1 MNHEATRTARD
12 LAQVRAANQQ
22 KFPFAAR
29 MVAEL
34 RKFFPGAKVTYAREG
49 GREVGRRYG

>member
-1 MNHEATRTARD
+1 MNEEAVRGARD

-29 MVAEL
+29 MAAEL
-34 RKFFPGAKVTYAREG
+34 RKFFPGVKVRYAKEG
-49 GREVGRRYG
+49 QHEIGKAA